1 MGSKSKEDTT
11 STTKNPLESEDEE
24 QGGEMSQILTSGTSS
39 VMSASLPLILAG
51 AALSIAVVTFAMSPS
66 SSDCVDKADYD
77 ALKATV
83 AALQSQ
89 SADITVL
96 ETNLT
101 SDVASVRRLQSGK
114 QPECKVVDW
123 CAQTGLAS
131 LQSQV
136 DGLPTLQTQVDGLAG
151 IIEGGHIQCSDG
163 WGGVGCT
170 SDTRAPDISCESG
183 VVSIQQQRNTLSHTL
198 SAADVPLPTIVDGGP
213 GTAGAISVDL
223 AVLDSSNT
231 ATLIKSWA
239 RGADDSS
246 RQFDF
251 STSNVVS
258 ESGIAT
264 TVDIDTVLI
273 FTFTA
278 TDAVG
283 NAATCLVQVH
293 VTDINECEDGTHT
306 CATEAEGGLCEN
318 LSTSRGTQ
326 STGTYNCVCAEGFA
340 GDGWQCT
347 SSCVGI
353 PETPAWDATGN
364 AEWQDTSNY
373 NIGTMASNV
382 PIRREDGE
390 SAWKIV
396 EIELSDCPGDG
407 IHQTGVATNGWS
419 PGARHTDVTKSVW
432 SSSALAVMSY
442 SNHPMLVAYDGPI
455 HEFQSAWNGNQVVTL
470 EIDMRNEPGTIK
482 WTSSVHTSD
491 YSMATLPGSWSEVYP
506 VVYNANGH
514 CMHKIL
520 SVTCKV

>member
-39 VMSASLPLILAG
+39 VMSASLPQLILAG
-51 AALSIAVVTFAMSPS
+51 AALSIAVVTFAISPS

-89 SADITVL
+89 SADITVYL

-101 SDVASVRRLQSGK
+101 SNVACLVSVRRLQSGK
-114 QPECKVVDW
+114 QSECKVVDW

-136 DGLPTLQTQVDGLAG
+136 DGLSTLHTQVDGLAG

-264 TVDIDTVLI
+264 TVDINTILI

-283 NAATCLVQVH
+283 NAATC
-293 VTDINECEDGTHT
+293 
-306 CATEAEGGLCEN
+306 
-318 LSTSRGTQ
+318 
-326 STGTYNCVCAEGFA
+326 
-340 GDGWQCT
+340 
-347 SSCVGI
+347 
-353 PETPAWDATGN
+353 
-364 AEWQDTSNY
+364 
-373 NIGTMASNV
+373 
-382 PIRREDGE
+382 
-390 SAWKIV
+390 
-396 EIELSDCPGDG
+396 
-407 IHQTGVATNGWS
+407 
-419 PGARHTDVTKSVW
+419 
-432 SSSALAVMSY
+432 
-442 SNHPMLVAYDGPI
+442 
-455 HEFQSAWNGNQVVTL
+455 
-470 EIDMRNEPGTIK
+470 
-482 WTSSVHTSD
+482 
-491 YSMATLPGSWSEVYP
+491 
-506 VVYNANGH
+506 
-514 CMHKIL
+514 
-520 SVTCKV
+520 